1 MRYAARGPDQKR
13 GFAARVSASPHGCLP
28 GWKRWRIQRS
38 PARLRRE
45 ASELSSPAELRELL
59 LSRAHA
65 RTNDLEELWPARDH
79 RDRRDHG
86 SRDGGTGVRRGP
98 RDHHEAIIYMSRATP
113 KNEGAG
119 SSPWLTADWARVRR
133 PPRRP
138 GPWSRRSRKRPR
150 TLSGGVAPRLEF
162 REAGPRFPRQA
173 LLRASGPSR
182 EMVPTMLVR
191 RGGADREIQTAITPL
206 TPGALT
212 R

>member
-1 MRYAARGPDQKR
+1 M
-13 GFAARVSASPHGCLP
+13 
-28 GWKRWRIQRS
+28 
-38 PARLRRE
+38 
-45 ASELSSPAELRELL
+45 
-59 LSRAHA
+59 
-65 RTNDLEELWPARDH
+65 
-79 RDRRDHG
+79 
-86 SRDGGTGVRRGP
+86 RRGP
-98 RDHHEAIIYMSRATP
+98 RDHHEAIIYMSCATP

-150 TLSGGVAPRLEF
+150 SLSGGVAPRLEF

-182 EMVPTMLVR
+182 EMVPTMLAG

-212 R
+212 RLDKRAAHAPPRRRRGSVYSGEWRACEAAKRKGGRATGLAADCDRRWLIS